1 MEKTET
7 AHTAQQPT
15 LDDSQSELDE
25 EEDDCFVG
33 GTGEQS
39 DKGQSG
45 AESEGVDEEDDDD
58 DEKEEAGPAA
68 QPKEKDKDSFSRK
81 RSIWGTTKY
90 ISKWKMAHRRGYH
103 INCLTDDPYRKAM
116 IMQQELDCKTSI
128 PLPMVCMIE
137 KETLQ
142 ILQNIENDYKYKL
155 GASHHLTKELHERI
169 ESLKCQV
176 SSKVRHSDPA
186 PEVGVLAT
194 LVGWCRALSAMLGWG
209 SGASATKDEE
219 NALPRKERPL
229 ETDETTEL

>member
-15 LDDSQSELDE
+15 LDDSQSELEE
-25 EEDDCFVG
+25 EEDDGFVG
-33 GTGEQS
+33 GTGVQS

-45 AESEGVDEEDDDD
+45 AESEGVDEEDDD
-58 DEKEEAGPAA
+58 EEAGPAA
-68 QPKEKDKDSFSRK
+68 QPKEKGKEDSFARML
-81 RSIWGTTKY
+81 SIWGTTKY

-103 INCLTDDPYRKAM
+103 INCLTDDPERKAM
-116 IMQQELDCKTSI
+116 IMQHELDCKTNI

-137 KETLQ
+137 EETLQ

-176 SSKVRHSDPA
+176 SSKVRHSEPA
-186 PEVGVLAT
+186 PEGGVLAT
-194 LVGWCRALSAMLGWG
+194 LVGWGRALSAMLGWR
-209 SGASATKDEE
+209 SGASATKDV
-219 NALPRKERPL
+219 NALPCKECPL
-229 ETDETTEL
+229 ETDDTKE